1 MKQGMNT
8 AFIKEQIHSLI
19 KKIKIL
25 DASVDL
31 TNIENELIEYY
42 LQKYA
47 HADAVPNGYHFIDL
61 FCGAGGL
68 SVGLEQEG
76 FRPVMAID
84 KDASALLTYRFNR
97 PWLDP
102 KKLINEDIR
111 KLVGKDVFEHVP
123 LIVGGPPCQGFSV
136 ANKHKKEN
144 DERNI
149 LYKFYVHAVEQASP
163 EIFLMEMTNIPDAK
177 LGVIAV
183 SRDCFI
189 RTLSER
195 RRQALHEW

>member
-84 KDASALLTYRFNR
+84 KDASALLTGLTGHGWIPINLLMNIYSN
-97 PWLDP
+97 WLV
-102 KKLINEDIR
+102 KM
-111 KLVGKDVFEHVP
+111 
-123 LIVGGPPCQGFSV
+123 
-136 ANKHKKEN
+136 
-144 DERNI
+144 
-149 LYKFYVHAVEQASP
+149 
-163 EIFLMEMTNIPDAK
+163 FLSM
-177 LGVIAV
+177 
-183 SRDCFI
+183 S
-189 RTLSER
+189 
-195 RRQALHEW
+195 H

>member
-1 MKQGMNT
+1 MKQDMNT

-47 HADAVPNGYHFIDL
+47 QEDAVPNGYHFIDL

-111 KLVGKDVFEHVP
+111 KLVGKDVF
-123 LIVGGPPCQGFSV
+123 
-136 ANKHKKEN
+136 
-144 DERNI
+144 
-149 LYKFYVHAVEQASP
+149 
-163 EIFLMEMTNIPDAK
+163 
-177 LGVIAV
+177 
-183 SRDCFI
+183 
-189 RTLSER
+189 
-195 RRQALHEW
+195 

>member
-1 MKQGMNT
+1 MERARIDRSEGADIMKQGMNT

-84 KDASALLTYRFNR
+84 KDASALLTGLTGHGWIPINLLMNIYSN
-97 PWLDP
+97 WLV
-102 KKLINEDIR
+102 KM
-111 KLVGKDVFEHVP
+111 
-123 LIVGGPPCQGFSV
+123 C
-136 ANKHKKEN
+136 
-144 DERNI
+144 
-149 LYKFYVHAVEQASP
+149 
-163 EIFLMEMTNIPDAK
+163 
-177 LGVIAV
+177 
-183 SRDCFI
+183 
-189 RTLSER
+189 LSMS
-195 RRQALHEW
+195 H